1 MTKGKHTD
9 ANGFETYEYS
19 KFFCECVTQY
29 LGKEIDPSGKYGL
42 KPNGIYN
49 VYRPKSEIAKKSFI
63 DSLNAKPIM
72 DDHFV
77 IGNGEGFI
85 SPDRKTPCGTLSEV
99 KLVGNELRG
108 RIDVWSPSLIRKIH
122 NGKKE
127 LSLSYGCDFVP
138 KQGIFNGEKYD
149 FIQSNLR
156 CGNHLAFVDEA
167 RNGHDCRVEDGMFV
181 RDEKIQLENPDM
193 DISKLSADEVVEAL
207 KGCSD
212 EVRAKC
218 KDFLNLPT
226 EEEKK
231 AANDKAKKE
240 AKDAAANAAEEE
252 AKKKEE
258 ADKAAKAEDADA
270 DNGKEDKEPDKAVN
284 EDKASDEEQ
293 KKIEEDKAKACDAA
307 IKDYQ
312 RAIALA
318 DDCKEVFG
326 TIAMDGIRSE
336 ADVVKHICD
345 MKITEGRALKIQKII
360 SDSKPDCA
368 ISALRCALAMVGS
381 QGGGVQSIVKD
392 SATHKKSFAEYMAER

>member
-108 RIDVWSPSLIRKIH
+108 RIDVWSPSLIKKIH

-138 KQGIFNGEKYD
+138 KQGTFNGEKYD

-231 AANDKAKKE
+231 AAEDKAKKE
-240 AKDAAANAAEEE
+240 AEDAAAEE

-258 ADKAAKAEDADA
+258 ADKADKAEDADA
-270 DNGKEDKEPDKAVN
+270 DKADEDKKADKEA
-284 EDKASDEEQ
+284 
-293 KKIEEDKAKACDAA
+293 EDKAKACDAA

-368 ISALRCALAMVGS
+368 ISALRCALAMVGT
-381 QGGGVQSIVKD
+381 QGGVQSIVKD
-392 SATHKKSFAEYMAER
+392 NAPRKKSFAEYMAER